1 MDNYREQRREE
12 RRQRWEERRKRWEE
26 RGLRGDFGG
35 HYRSRHGHIW
45 TGIFI
50 LLVGVAALVKASVT
64 DLPNWV
70 FGWQT
75 FLIALG
81 LFVGFKHGFRG
92 GTWFILI
99 IIGSLFLIRDVY
111 PDLAIRR
118 YIWPIALIAVGGF
131 MIVRPRRRHL
141 WNGDEAG
148 QQKKNGGL
156 KDDDTIL
163 DNEETW
169 SQEDIVD
176 ATSIF
181 GSAKKNI
188 LSKDFK
194 GGDIVNIF
202 GGTELNLSQADI
214 QGKAALEITTV
225 FGGTKLIIPSNWEV
239 KSDVVTIFGGLEDK
253 RQVQNTPSNP
263 DKVLL
268 LRGTVVFGGIEI
280 KSF

>member
-1 MDNYREQRREE
+1 MYNYRDQRREE

-26 RGLRGDFGG
+26 SGLRGDFGM
-35 HYRSRHGHIW
+35 HYRSGHGHIW

-92 GTWFILI
+92 SSWFIFI
-99 IIGSLFLIRDVY
+99 IIGSLFLARDIY
-111 PDLAIRR
+111 PELALRR
-118 YIWPIALIAVGGF
+118 YMWPIALIVIGGF
-131 MIVRPRRRHL
+131 IIIRPRRRHGWQSNL
-141 WNGDEAG
+141 DW
-148 QQKKNGGL
+148 QQKKNAGL
-156 KDDDTIL
+156 KNEGSIL
-163 DNEETW
+163 EEKETW

-214 QGKAALEITTV
+214 QGKAVLEITTV
-225 FGGTKLIIPSNWEV
+225 FGGTKLIIPANWEV

-253 RQVQNTPSNP
+253 REVQNNP
-263 DKVLL
+263 PNSEKVLL